1 MMNLTIAAAFS
12 KKLGLILAAVL
23 LIGFLLFLI
32 IYRFSPQPLPK
43 EAPKPI
49 EKIAFET
56 FPGRA
61 SQFITDRLS
70 KPANIPQTL
79 PIYKLS
85 LGESFLSNANSLAS
99 KLGFKNP
106 SKELNDVTFG
116 QGLLFSKEDGALSI
130 YKDIITYQKYISQSR
145 ATGQFDEIRLKIKAL
160 DFISG
165 LDIPTTNTNLQS
177 EPTATYQKFSGES
190 LAPTKNPAQANF
202 ITFNFNYAL
211 EGLKVVGNISDL
223 RITLSPSGEVARLI
237 FKLFKA
243 TREPDDY
250 PILGFAN
257 ALKMLLN
264 NQGSLINVTG
274 QREDIETAKNLGE
287 VTLNNA
293 YLAYYLPTKQPDII
307 QPVWIFEGES
317 KIDNLPV
324 NVTFAVPAIESK
336 YLSPNQ
342 P

>member
-32 IYRFSPQPLPK
+32 ISRFSPHPPPK

-61 SQFITDRLS
+61 SKFIPDRLS
-70 KPANIPQTL
+70 NPANIPQTL

-106 SKELNDVTFG
+106 PEELNDVTFG

-130 YKDIITYQKYISQSR
+130 YKDIISHQKFVTASPK
-145 ATGQFDEIRLKIKAL
+145 GQFDQTRLKLKASQFVS
-160 DFISG
+160 DMG
-165 LDIPTTNTNLQS
+165 LPITNTDLES

-223 RITLSPSGEVARLI
+223 RITLNPTGEVTKLI

-243 TREPDDY
+243 VIEPDSY
-250 PILGFAN
+250 PALGFDG
-257 ALKMLLN
+257 ALKLLLN
-264 NQGSLINVTG
+264 NQGFLIDVAG
-274 QREDIETAKNLGE
+274 EREDIETAKNLGE
-287 VTLNNA
+287 VFLNNV

-336 YLSPNQ
+336 YLSPSQ

>member
-1 MMNLTIAAAFS
+1 MINLTTAAAAC
-12 KKLGLILAAVL
+12 KKFVWVLSLIL
-23 LIGFLLFLI
+23 LIGFLIFLMF
-32 IYRFSPQPLPK
+32 YRFSPKTLPR
-43 EAPKPI
+43 EIPKPI
-49 EKIAFET
+49 EKPAFET
-56 FPGRA
+56 FPGEA

-70 KPANIPQTL
+70 TPTNIPKTL
-79 PIYKLS
+79 PIYRLTFRES
-85 LGESFLSNANSLAS
+85 LLPNANFFAS
-99 KLGFKNP
+99 KLGFRNP
-106 SKELNDVTFG
+106 PKELNDVTFG
-116 QGLLFSKEDGALSI
+116 QGLLFSKEDGALSV
-130 YKDIITYQKYISQSR
+130 YQDIISYQKYISQSR

-264 NQGSLINVTG
+264 NQGSLINVT
-274 QREDIETAKNLGE
+274 
-287 VTLNNA
+287 
-293 YLAYYLPTKQPDII
+293 
-307 QPVWIFEGES
+307 
-317 KIDNLPV
+317 
-324 NVTFAVPAIESK
+324 FAVP
-336 YLSPNQ
+336 
-342 P
+342 